1 MTFYFI
7 FCLIIYFYLHF
18 NKHLQIAKNQNQ
30 NRQKLLL
37 PRNPTTILPGNQCWS
52 VWRHPT
58 TLSLVY
64 RSGGGGDRMTIILA
78 EISIL
83 TLLMANVVKKTKKEK
98 KKKDVY
104 TFSLSVW
111 HFLAGLAYSCPYP
124 SLPCQSVYLSLS
136 LFFEQNF
143 KLWKA
148 LR

>member
-1 MTFYFI
+1 MNICRLLKKAKSELTETFAS
-7 FCLIIYFYLHF
+7 
-18 NKHLQIAKNQNQ
+18 KKSS
-30 NRQKLLL
+30 
-37 PRNPTTILPGNQCWS
+37 TTILPGNQCWS

-64 RSGGGGDRMTIILA
+64 RSGGGGDRMTIILT

-111 HFLAGLAYSCPYP
+111 LFLAGLAYSCPYP
-124 SLPCQSVYLSLS
+124 SLTCQSVYLSLS
-136 LFFEQNF
+136 LFFEQNL